1 MPGFD
6 MQTSRLLTGSLGDA
20 ATVPHHLQCQNGH
33 FFPAKNF
40 PAGIGLLILRPRE
53 ERKEGEGTVKTWDI
67 RMDG

>member
-33 FFPAKNF
+33 FSRKNF
-40 PAGIGLLILRPRE
+40 PAGIGLLILLPRE